1 MSRADGL
8 FPAAVGLAEGGWV
21 AVVYLLVDAIARVDA
36 PLSPVTFVV
45 VAGLACAAAGWLDRL
60 AASRLTVIVG
70 LLVGGGLLGIVL
82 SAASAATFGG
92 RDPVAAATHDPG
104 AVLLGLA
111 ALRGFIRAGAQ
122 RDPGQAARP
131 FLVGLV
137 GLAAAWIFAG
147 ALSEPMRSTFRDA
160 AVLPTIAFVVGGLAS
175 TGLASS
181 ALASTGAG
189 FDPLANRPW
198 VVAMLGLAVGLGVA
212 ALPMGAGLER
222 MMAALIAWPLTLPLV
237 IFGAI
242 VARVLVPS
250 RHRTLRRTTL
260 WTVGPFIAFAVLAIL
275 AVIWPR
281 RDTGPAPEESGG
293 GGIGPIEPD
302 TPAFNLI
309 LTVVAVV
316 VVIGVLLFLARA
328 WRRNAELTDRP
339 GVDGRSRAFG
349 GADTDLGD
357 GPGWGSRLRR
367 LVGRGRPT
375 DAVTAYLAALRTIE
389 SDEELRREPAETP
402 AQHAHRLHGL
412 GFGSLELDLLAA
424 DFELARWGGRRLSG
438 SEDRR
443 ALGRLERFRRQVADR
458 LPDG

>member
-45 VAGLACAAAGWLDRL
+45 VAGLACASAGWLDRL

-222 MMAALIAWPLTLPLV
+222 MMAALIAWPLTPAARDLRGDRRPDPRPVAPSDAPPDDPL
-237 IFGAI
+237 
-242 VARVLVPS
+242 
-250 RHRTLRRTTL
+250 
-260 WTVGPFIAFAVLAIL
+260 
-275 AVIWPR
+275 
-281 RDTGPAPEESGG
+281 
-293 GGIGPIEPD
+293 
-302 TPAFNLI
+302 
-309 LTVVAVV
+309 
-316 VVIGVLLFLARA
+316 
-328 WRRNAELTDRP
+328 
-339 GVDGRSRAFG
+339 DGRSVHRVRGPRHPRRHLAASRHGAGTRGVGRRRDRSDRAG
-349 GADTDLGD
+349 YACLQPDPD
-357 GPGWGSRLRR
+357 R
-367 LVGRGRPT
+367 GRGRRGHRGPAVPGPRLATERGADRPPWRRRAVARLRWRGHRSRRRPGLGQPAPSPRRSWPT
-375 DAVTAYLAALRTIE
+375 DRRRHRLPCGAQDDRVRRGAAATAGQ
-389 SDEELRREPAETP
+389 TP

-443 ALGRLERFRRQVADR
+443 ALGRLERFRRRMADR